1 MTVPPDRQG
10 RLLFFGTAALQLG
23 LVITALIAATSRND
37 LDIYLAA
44 SSDFFAGID
53 MYTKKYIDGFSYFY
67 SPFFTLLV
75 GPFLALG
82 PVLSKLLWGALMFAA
97 LWRCWQ
103 LVKELLLR
111 DVSDRERL
119 IVAFFSALVLFQAVR
134 DNLNSSQVTFFVLW
148 FSLEGLH
155 RIERGQWLVGAL
167 LIAIGI
173 DMKLI
178 PLVLL
183 PYLIYR
189 RQWKPALFTLIAVG
203 ALQLVPAV
211 VVGWN
216 EELGLLRSRW
226 AMIDPNDARHIYDEE
241 EPSTIALGSLISA
254 YFSTEG
260 GSPSTLS
267 LPRNIVPLD
276 LATVKVLLLLG
287 RAAFALL
294 ALWFLRWPPFVAAR
308 NAKHRWWE
316 VAYLLLCTVLVF
328 PHQRNYSLML
338 GAPAVVWMVWHA
350 TAGPDA
356 RTTRTFAWWLPRV
369 LLFLGFNATMIAGEF
384 APLFNHYKLFSFVT
398 LGAILLLMRCKPE
411 DLRAVD
417 R

>member
-1 MTVPPDRQG
+1 MTIPTDRNG
-10 RLLFFGTAALQLG
+10 RLLFFGTASLVLG
-23 LVITALIAATSRND
+23 LVITAVIASTGRND

-44 SSDFFAGID
+44 SNDFFAGID

-75 GPFLALG
+75 GPFLMLG
-82 PVLSKLLWGALMFAA
+82 PVLSKLIWSALMFVA

-103 LVKELLLR
+103 LTK
-111 DVSDRERL
+111 ERL
-119 IVAFFSALVLFQAVR
+119 LHELSARDQLVVAFFSSLVLFQAMR

-148 FSLEGLH
+148 FALEGLH
-155 RIERGQWLVGAL
+155 RIERGQVLLGAV
-167 LIAIGI
+167 LIAVGI

-183 PYLIYR
+183 PYLVYR
-189 RQWKPALFTLIAVG
+189 GRWLPALWTTVAVVL
-203 ALQLVPAV
+203 LQLVPAL

-267 LPRNIVPLD
+267 LPRNIVALD
-276 LATVKVLLLLG
+276 LSTVKVLLLLG

-294 ALWFLRWPPFVAAR
+294 ALRFLRRPPFVPSR
-308 NAKHRWWE
+308 NGKHMWWE

-338 GAPAVVWMVWHA
+338 AAPAVVWMVWHA
-350 TAGPDA
+350 VVGAGSSTPRDA
-356 RTTRTFAWWLPRV
+356 KWWLPRV
-369 LLFLGFNATMIAGEF
+369 LLFLGFNAAMIAGEF

-398 LGAILLLMRCKPE
+398 LGAILLLMRCKPNE
-411 DLRAVD
+411 LCTDQR
-417 R
+417 